1 MNVTQFLTTSRVL
14 IVAGKGGVGKST
26 VACAL
31 AQLAHEQGIS
41 VAHVELD
48 GKSLP
53 SGLSADV
60 TQFSLTPGDALRE
73 YLATHG
79 LARVGQRLESTGILD
94 LVASTAPGID
104 DLLLLGKIKQM
115 EQSGAHDLIV
125 VDGPAAG
132 QAIGLLRAA
141 ATMQSTVSSGPISQQ
156 AKDVRDMVTNSAR
169 CRVMLVATPAH
180 TPVTELV
187 ETRQQLLDDVNVA
200 LGPIVVNGMD
210 TYSLTPL
217 PESAPSDV
225 KEAWEYRTQRQHAQQ
240 TAVAM
245 LQAQVSESTLLL
257 PKYSST
263 ATTVTDMV
271 EDLRNTIES
280 LAIEGVQ

>member
-1 MNVTQFLTTSRVL
+1 M
-14 IVAGKGGVGKST
+14 
-26 VACAL
+26 
-31 AQLAHEQGIS
+31 
-41 VAHVELD
+41 
-48 GKSLP
+48 
-53 SGLSADV
+53 
-60 TQFSLTPGDALRE
+60 
-73 YLATHG
+73 
-79 LARVGQRLESTGILD
+79 
-94 LVASTAPGID
+94 
-104 DLLLLGKIKQM
+104 
-115 EQSGAHDLIV
+115 
-125 VDGPAAG
+125 
-132 QAIGLLRAA
+132 
-141 ATMQSTVSSGPISQQ
+141 
-156 AKDVRDMVTNSAR
+156 
-169 CRVMLVATPAH
+169 
-180 TPVTELV
+180 TELV

-217 PESAPSDV
+217 PESAPSYV

-280 LAIEGVQ
+280 LEIEGVQ